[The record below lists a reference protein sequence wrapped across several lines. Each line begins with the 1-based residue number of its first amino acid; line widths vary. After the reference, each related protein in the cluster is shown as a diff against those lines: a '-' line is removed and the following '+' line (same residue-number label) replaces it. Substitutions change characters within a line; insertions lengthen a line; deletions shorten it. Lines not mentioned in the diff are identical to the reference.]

1 MDRKKNFLEL
11 AFLVVILI
19 MVLGYYGYSHFTS
32 NEEVTDTANVT
43 ETIAPQSSDI
53 ATQTTEPT
61 SDIPI
66 VSDIQRRDDTS
77 QNENT
82 YSVKADEY
90 YADLN
95 NSDGVHTVP
104 DGEVETEIVDGIE
117 IIKNPK
123 EGVQ

>member
-53 ATQTTEPT
+53 ATQTPEPT
-61 SDIPI
+61 SDI
-66 VSDIQRRDDTS
+66 QRNDDTS
-77 QNENT
+77 QNVNT